1 MAVWNFKDDSLRLI
15 VFVKEMRRQKNEKT
29 LEKSNTTIYIK
40 KFRTID
46 TEDSKKL
53 IGNSNELVHLHLKRG
68 GKGKFVVF
76 GITYESSFYIL
87 DMNHKVFIYI
97 LHYMWYITDVDR
109 GSI

>member
-29 LEKSNTTIYIK
+29 LEKSNTTIY
-40 KFRTID
+40 
-46 TEDSKKL
+46 
-53 IGNSNELVHLHLKRG
+53 GNSNELVHLHLKRG

-76 GITYESSFYIL
+76 SITYESSFYIL